1 MRCGLLKLTVLLG
14 WALAQASGL
23 AAALPD
29 QLTTDFPGRPA
40 GAGLERPTDSGGG
53 LPGLGATDPNDPWA
67 GLGAVGDT
75 SSTGGIADTMGSSS
89 MGSSGDLGGYTG
101 GTGSYAGTGS
111 MDSGGRGGSGPTRA
125 QGLADKLRISGS
137 ATASLRG
144 SSVSGNETVY
154 GQQYSDTGTFDKRYS
169 LTANGRL
176 WGGLP
181 LYIRASASGRP
192 YAPTT
197 TDWTLI
203 WHERSVDI
211 TYGDV
216 QARLARNQ
224 FAVLDRRTKG
234 LTVVGDLGQR
244 GTYEL
249 FLTESKGITRKESI
263 RGEGTSG
270 PYYLRYTPVRE
281 ETVRVRVD
289 EEDIPRS
296 RYTLEPETGRL
307 AFDTGFIVLQNS
319 VISVVYEESR
329 AGQARGLYGGVC
341 GDFRLGDV
349 PLSVTYITQG
359 ISGSATST
367 GGSVSREEEFIP
379 NSTTGPFSL
388 SYRPVD
394 TTKPIVAYVDGVLLE
409 QDKDFEFTSQTGVIQ
424 FFNIVPAT
432 ATLRVQYY
440 SIETEAQADAKKQ
453 LFGLDTGYRFGN
465 LSTALS
471 WARSQGGL
479 LSDGSPAPGGDAW
492 NARFT
497 WTGAGRKLQV
507 NGRYQQQ
514 DAGFSKIEATSF
526 DRDESGWT
534 LAAKYAP
541 SKSLRTRA
549 NWSSTRSRTGLSLGG
564 DSTTGSSSTG
574 LANLNEQMGAG
585 ADYSYNSGQVSAAV
599 RRSRTSSASS
609 GSSTND
615 GSSASWSQRFG
626 NLDASAQWSR
636 TGRATIRP
644 VTDDDSETTT
654 TKETR
659 TATETRSVGLG
670 YRWADRNR
678 LQVSWSDGHTRDL
691 LGSTLNSSVRSLSGD
706 LTYSPLES
714 VTFSLR
720 KSLSESSGATY
731 VSSDT
736 TSGLTTAEATSL
748 RAAYWARW
756 RGVTALQTDTDET
769 TVVNTRVLNDS
780 TSLRLSYRPSNSLS
794 LELGAR
800 QEAYESAGGI
810 GYMADQSRR
819 TYNADV
825 SWDASRSLRLDARW
839 TTAETTYLQRTRG
852 RVWNSGW
859 GVGVD
864 WNPSGSMR
872 FSAGYDISSSIS
884 PSYRGGSSG
893 DTGFTVMSSNAYD
906 SAYLRGDWT
915 VSKDG
920 QVAFEATLYRTR
932 GDSDAANRACLELS
946 YSHRINDDF
955 SLRTGGR
962 WVDSRDL
969 KPLATANGDRSYR
982 ALSYY
987 AELQVGF

>member
-14 WALAQASGL
+14 WVLAQTGSYAVS
-23 AAALPD
+23 LPD

-40 GAGLERPTDSGGG
+40 GAGLEHPAGGGDG
-53 LPGLGATDPNDPWA
+53 LPGLGSENPNDPWA

-75 SSTGGIADTMGSSS
+75 SPSTGAGDGMTTYPMGS
-89 MGSSGDLGGYTG
+89 TG
-101 GTGSYAGTGS
+101 GTGSYTGDTGS
-111 MDSGGRGGSGPTRA
+111 YTSSSSMGSGGRGSSGPTRA
-125 QGLADKLRISGS
+125 QGLAEKLRISGS

-144 SSVSGNETVY
+144 NSVSGNETVY
-154 GQQYSDTGTFDKRYS
+154 GQQYSDTGSFDKRYS

-203 WHERSVDI
+203 WHERSLDI

-234 LTVVGDLGQR
+234 LTVVGDVGKR

-263 RGEGTSG
+263 RGEGTAG

-289 EEDIPRS
+289 EQDIPRS
-296 RYTLEPETGRL
+296 RYTIEPETGRL
-307 AFDTGFIVLQNS
+307 AFDTDLIVLQNS

-341 GDFRLGDV
+341 GDFRLGNV

-359 ISGSATST
+359 ISGNTTST
-367 GGSVSREEEFIP
+367 GGSVSRQEEFIP

-394 TTKPIVAYVDGVLLE
+394 TSKPIVAYVDGVLLE
-409 QDKDFEFTSQTGVIQ
+409 EDKDFTFTAQTGVIQ

-440 SIETEAQADAKKQ
+440 SIETEAQADTKKQ
-453 LFGLDTGYRFGN
+453 LLGLDTGYRFGN
-465 LSTALS
+465 LTTALS
-471 WARSQGGL
+471 WAHSQGGL
-479 LSDGSPAPGGDAW
+479 LTDGSPAPGGNAW
-492 NARFT
+492 NARFS
-497 WTGAGRKLQV
+497 WVGVGRKLQV

-534 LAAKYAP
+534 LAARYAP
-541 SKSLRTRA
+541 SKSLSTRA

-564 DSTTGSSSTG
+564 DSTTGSSSAG
-574 LANLNEQMGAG
+574 LANLNEQMGASAEYRYG
-585 ADYSYNSGQVSAAV
+585 SGQLSTAV
-599 RRSRTSSASS
+599 RRSRTSNAST
-609 GSSTND
+609 GTSTND
-615 GSSASWSQRFG
+615 GTTASWSQRFG
-626 NLDASAQWSR
+626 NLNATAQWSR
-636 TGRATIRP
+636 TGRATVRP

-659 TATETRSVGLG
+659 TATDTRSASLG

-678 LQVSWSDGHTRDL
+678 VQVSWSDGHTRDL

-706 LTYSPLES
+706 LAYSPLES

-731 VSSDT
+731 VTSDT
-736 TSGLTTAEATSL
+736 TTGLTSAEANSL

-756 RGVTALQTDTDET
+756 RGVTALQTDSTDT

-839 TTAETTYLQRTRG
+839 TAAQTTYLQRTRG

-859 GVGVD
+859 GIGVD
-864 WNPSGSMR
+864 WNPSSSVR
-872 FSAGYDISSSIS
+872 LSAGYDLSSSLS
-884 PSYRGGSSG
+884 PSYRGSSSG

-906 SAYLRGDWT
+906 NAYFRGDWA

-920 QVAFEATLYRTR
+920 QIAFEATLYRTR
-932 GDSDAANRACLELS
+932 GDSDAGNRRCIELS
-946 YSHRINDDF
+946 YSHRVNKDF
-955 SLRTGGR
+955 SVRTGGR
-962 WVDSRDL
+962 WVNFSDL
-969 KPLATANGDRSYR
+969 KPLATVNGDRSFR